1 MNPIEEKTNF
11 NEQENSL
18 SLTDLLHIVWRN
30 WYWFA
35 LSVFVCCL
43 LAFVYLKRTPK
54 IYTRTAAVLIKD
66 NSKGGGM
73 SEASAFEEL
82 NMFNIKSNVDNEVL
96 VFKSK
101 QLMSAVVQ
109 RLHLDVSYVMKD
121 GLRAV
126 EQYTQSPVKLLFPE
140 VEKTQSFS
148 LVVTPLSKDEV
159 LLTDFSG
166 EEGVT
171 QKVALN
177 DTIDTPIG
185 KLVVIST
192 LYYTENCLGNQI
204 TVTKSNH
211 SDVIMSYCNALQV
224 ALASKTATIINLTLQ
239 DVSIPRAEDV
249 INTLI
254 AVYNEEAIN
263 DKNQV
268 TVNTSNFIN
277 DRLIII
283 EKELG
288 SVDTDI
294 ESYKRDNQLTD
305 IHSETGMYLQESS
318 QNSQEGLG
326 LENQITLARYI
337 CEYLTDPHKTLDL
350 IPSNTGISDVHI
362 EDQISEY
369 NNMLL
374 KRDKLINNSSNK
386 NPVVMD
392 LNNSLSAMKQTIVR
406 AVDNL
411 IVGLDI
417 KIKNIRARE
426 VQNTRRISAVPTQQ
440 KYVLSV
446 ERQQKIKEELYLY
459 LLNKR
464 EGNAL
469 SQAITESNARVVDAA
484 TGSNSPIAPNLM
496 QILLLAII
504 LGLVIPG
511 GILWLKVVLNTA
523 VWNRKEVENAVSVP
537 FLGEIPLRE
546 KKDKNEIV
554 VRENGRDSVSE
565 AFRVLRTNMDF
576 MRIKTND
583 MKVMMFTSFNPGA
596 GKTFISINLAMSFA
610 LTSKKVIILDLDIRK
625 STLSSHVSTLNMGVT
640 HYLSGK
646 TDNVDDIIYKGEL
659 HENLDVI
666 HSGPIPPN
674 PSELLLSDRLDLL
687 IKELRKRYDY
697 IILDNVP
704 ASMVADAAIVNRVA
718 DLTVYI
724 LRAGIFDRRQLPD
737 IEKLYQQDKFRNMCL
752 ILNGV
757 NYKHLG
763 SGYGYGYGYGYGN
776 ERTKK

>member
-1 MNPIEEKTNF
+1 
-11 NEQENSL
+11 
-18 SLTDLLHIVWRN
+18 
-30 WYWFA
+30 
-35 LSVFVCCL
+35 
-43 LAFVYLKRTPK
+43 
-54 IYTRTAAVLIKD
+54 
-66 NSKGGGM
+66 
-73 SEASAFEEL
+73 
-82 NMFNIKSNVDNEVL
+82 
-96 VFKSK
+96 
-101 QLMSAVVQ
+101 
-109 RLHLDVSYVMKD
+109 
-121 GLRAV
+121 
-126 EQYTQSPVKLLFPE
+126 
-140 VEKTQSFS
+140 
-148 LVVTPLSKDEV
+148 
-159 LLTDFSG
+159 
-166 EEGVT
+166 
-171 QKVALN
+171 
-177 DTIDTPIG
+177 
-185 KLVVIST
+185 
-192 LYYTENCLGNQI
+192 
-204 TVTKSNH
+204 
-211 SDVIMSYCNALQV
+211 
-224 ALASKTATIINLTLQ
+224 
-239 DVSIPRAEDV
+239 
-249 INTLI
+249 
-254 AVYNEEAIN
+254 
-263 DKNQV
+263 
-268 TVNTSNFIN
+268 
-277 DRLIII
+277 
-283 EKELG
+283 
-288 SVDTDI
+288 
-294 ESYKRDNQLTD
+294 
-305 IHSETGMYLQESS
+305 
-318 QNSQEGLG
+318 
-326 LENQITLARYI
+326 
-337 CEYLTDPHKTLDL
+337 
-350 IPSNTGISDVHI
+350 
-362 EDQISEY
+362 
-369 NNMLL
+369 
-374 KRDKLINNSSNK
+374 
-386 NPVVMD
+386 MD

-565 AFRVLRTNMDF
+565 AFRVLRTNLDF
-576 MRIKTND
+576 MRVKTND
-583 MKVMMFTSFNPGA
+583 MKVMVFTSFNPGA

-610 LTSKKVIILDLDIRK
+610 LTSKRVILIDLDIRK
-625 STLSSHVSTLNMGVT
+625 STLSSHVSTMNMGVT

-646 TDNVDDIIYKGEL
+646 TDNVDDIISKGEL

-674 PSELLLSDRLDLL
+674 PSELLLSDHLDSL
-687 IKELRKRYDY
+687 ISELRKRYDY

-718 DLTVYI
+718 DLTAYI